1 MIREVRMDEYEQ
13 LMELYL
19 HLHETSVPP
28 AELTR
33 PLWERLVNDPDYHL
47 IAAEEDGKLVSTV
60 TCVIVPNLTHGPRP
74 YAWVENVVTHPDYR
88 GRGLATACLEYAKEI
103 AKRENCYRLI
113 LMTGSKLPGAEFL
126 RARRLRQNGKDRIY
140 PVFINERKHE
150 HEHKTP
156 EGHAGIFT
164 RGSGTARPP
173 DEPHS

>member
-60 TCVIVPNLTHGPRP
+60 TCVIVRTSPTARARTHGSKMSSLTR
-74 YAWVENVVTHPDYR
+74 
-88 GRGLATACLEYAKEI
+88 I
-103 AKRENCYRLI
+103 
-113 LMTGSKLPGAEFL
+113 TG
-126 RARRLRQNGKDRIY
+126 
-140 PVFINERKHE
+140 
-150 HEHKTP
+150 
-156 EGHAGIFT
+156 
-164 RGSGTARPP
+164 
-173 DEPHS
+173 DED

>member
-60 TCVIVPNLTHGPRP
+60 TCVLVPNPRP
-74 YAWVENVVTHPDYR
+74 APVR
-88 GRGLATACLEYAKEI
+88 MGR
-103 AKRENCYRLI
+103 KRRHSP
-113 LMTGSKLPGAEFL
+113 GLPGT
-126 RARRLRQNGKDRIY
+126 RISDSL
-140 PVFINERKHE
+140 P
-150 HEHKTP
+150 
-156 EGHAGIFT
+156 
-164 RGSGTARPP
+164 
-173 DEPHS
+173 